1 MSKRSK
7 SNLVPPEPAASWIEP
22 QRGPGSA
29 TCYCRVM
36 DRREKAREARQMLQ
50 MAADVEEEQ
59 VYVVPPLANR
69 LNRPIAA
76 ARWRA
81 RA

>member
-1 MSKRSK
+1 
-7 SNLVPPEPAASWIEP
+7 
-22 QRGPGSA
+22 
-29 TCYCRVM
+29 M
-36 DRREKAREARQMLQ
+36 DRREKAKEAREKLRK
-50 MAADVEEEQ
+50 AVEVEEEQ

-81 RA
+81 

>member
-1 MSKRSK
+1 MRSK
-7 SNLVPPEPAASWIEP
+7 SNLVPPEPVPAWIEP

-29 TCYCRVM
+29 TCFCRVM
-36 DRREKAREARQMLQ
+36 ARRELAREARQRLQ
-50 MAADVEEEQ
+50 KAKMVEEEP

-81 RA
+81 KA

>member
-1 MSKRSK
+1 
-7 SNLVPPEPAASWIEP
+7 
-22 QRGPGSA
+22 
-29 TCYCRVM
+29 M
-36 DRREKAREARQMLQ
+36 DRREKAREARQRLQ
-50 MAADVEEEQ
+50 KAVDVEDEQ

>member
-36 DRREKAREARQMLQ
+36 DRREKAREARQRLQ
-50 MAADVEEEQ
+50 KAVAVEEEQ
-59 VYVVPPLANR
+59 VYVVPPLAVR
-69 LNRPIAA
+69 MGRPIVA

>member
-7 SNLVPPEPAASWIEP
+7 SNLIPPEPVSAWIEP

-36 DRREKAREARQMLQ
+36 DRREKAKEAREKLRK
-50 MAADVEEEQ
+50 AFEVEEEQ

-81 RA
+81 

>member
-7 SNLVPPEPAASWIEP
+7 SNLVPPIEEPAWKEP
-22 QRGPGSA
+22 QSGPGSA

-36 DRREKAREARQMLQ
+36 DRREKAKEAREKLRK
-50 MAADVEEEQ
+50 AVDVEEEP

-81 RA
+81 

>member
-1 MSKRSK
+1 MRSK
-7 SNLVPPEPAASWIEP
+7 SNLIHPEPEPAWKEP

-29 TCYCRVM
+29 TCFCRVM
-36 DRREKAREARQMLQ
+36 ARRELAREASHRLQ
-50 MAADVEEEQ
+50 KAVCVEEEPKH
-59 VYVVPPLANR
+59 VIPPLANR

-76 ARWRA
+76 VRWRA

>member
-22 QRGPGSA
+22 QSGPGSA

-36 DRREKAREARQMLQ
+36 DRREKAREARQRLQ
-50 MAADVEEEQ
+50 KVANVEE
-59 VYVVPPLANR
+59 VPIRVVPPLAAR
-69 LNRPIAA
+69 LGRPIAN
-76 ARWRA
+76 ARWRT
-81 RA
+81 

>member
-1 MSKRSK
+1 MKRSK
-7 SNLVPPEPAASWIEP
+7 SNLVPPVEEPARKEP
-22 QRGPGSA
+22 QSGPGSA

-36 DRREKAREARQMLQ
+36 DRREKAREARQRLQ
-50 MAADVEEEQ
+50 KAVAVEDER
-59 VYVVPPLANR
+59 VCVVPPLANR

>member
-59 VYVVPPLANR
+59 VYVVPPSASR

>member
-1 MSKRSK
+1 MKRSK

-29 TCYCRVM
+29 TCFCRVM
-36 DRREKAREARQMLQ
+36 ARREKAREAREMLQ
-50 MAADVEEEQ
+50 KAVEVEEEP
-59 VYVVPPLANR
+59 VFVVPPLAVR
-69 LNRPIAA
+69 LGRPIAA

-81 RA
+81 

>member
-1 MSKRSK
+1 MKRSK

-29 TCYCRVM
+29 TCYCRAM
-36 DRREKAREARQMLQ
+36 DRREKAREARQRLQ
-50 MAADVEEEQ
+50 KAVDVEDEQ

-81 RA
+81 SA

>member
-1 MSKRSK
+1 M
-7 SNLVPPEPAASWIEP
+7 A
-22 QRGPGSA
+22 
-29 TCYCRVM
+29 
-36 DRREKAREARQMLQ
+36 RRELAREARQRLQ
-50 MAADVEEEQ
+50 KAKMVEEEP

-81 RA
+81 KA

>member
-1 MSKRSK
+1 MRSK
-7 SNLVPPEPAASWIEP
+7 SNLIPPEPEPAGIEP

-29 TCYCRVM
+29 VCFCRVM
-36 DRREKAREARQMLQ
+36 DRREKAREARQRLQ
-50 MAADVEEEQ
+50 KAVAVEEEP

-81 RA
+81 

>member
-1 MSKRSK
+1 
-7 SNLVPPEPAASWIEP
+7 
-22 QRGPGSA
+22 
-29 TCYCRVM
+29 
-36 DRREKAREARQMLQ
+36 
-50 MAADVEEEQ
+50 VEEEQ

-81 RA
+81 